1 MVSIKNR
8 VWLAVAMLSVA
19 LIALGIFAQVQ
30 LSELLE
36 NRKVARHNNKII
48 QAANELEQNLK
59 DRDNSYKT
67 YLLTGDQ
74 KNLSEFNQS
83 AAKITT
89 SLDNL
94 NSLSN
99 EGIERSDVNQ
109 IRLLIKTASLE
120 EEKSLANRS
129 NFSKSNEAT
138 AAAIA
143 LIDRTRATKA
153 DLLKTRSSEVDH
165 IAGQLK
171 PTILILSSGSSLA
184 LVGLFWWALSILGH
198 YKRKKDEASMAVDEA
213 NAAER
218 KLAETESIFNQI
230 SENMKEMFWVTSL
243 GAEKIY
249 YMSPAFQEV
258 VGASLEDIQRKPQLC
273 FGVLAAEDHLRAI
286 EHLRRDKR
294 SLTGSE
300 DEYKMIRRDGTPLWV
315 QVRTFPVK
323 EENGEVKRFCGI
335 AYDITQRKEAE
346 KRVSEFYSTV
356 SHELR
361 TPLTSIRGSL
371 GIIEGGLVGEI
382 PTKARQFIEIA
393 REESDKLIRL
403 INDILDIRKIESG
416 RLELTLDLYNV
427 TDILKNAVSDL
438 DSMAREA
445 EVSVKQIMCDDVT
458 IACDRDRIMQVLVNL
473 ISNAVKFSPPGA
485 EVTVRVEPAEKG
497 RMLRFSVQDHGPG
510 IRPEEEHKLFKKFQQ
525 VDSSDS
531 RPKGGTGLG
540 LAIAKA
546 IVEQHGGKIG
556 FKSEPDRGAIFW
568 FELPALEERALK
580 SEYVPI
586 SETKPFGILLSRDE
600 KLSWLVKLL
609 LALDELPVA
618 TAGSAREVEKMMVGA
633 RHKFVL
639 IDADSCDDQID
650 GLLNKISDLQHGVPH
665 VVIGEAEG
673 LQRLK
678 LPNNFICVAKPLDQE
693 KLRRIIHTGSA
704 HVAKVLVVEDDA
716 STRAVLVNQI
726 SAMGALCS
734 EAKNGKRALELAS
747 KEKPDLIVLDL
758 GIPAPDGFALVEQ
771 WRSGALGSTPLI
783 IYTSLDLT
791 EQDRQNLR
799 LGETKH
805 LIKTKSLQGDFVKAV
820 RELLPRESSVSYAD
834 GVA

>member
-1 MVSIKNR
+1 MASLKNR
-8 VWLAVAMLSVA
+8 VWLTVAVLCIA
-19 LIALGIFAQVQ
+19 LVGLGIFAQIQ
-30 LSELLE
+30 LSEMME
-36 NRKVARHNNKII
+36 NRKVGRHSNKVI
-48 QAANELEQNLK
+48 QAARELEIAFK
-59 DRDNSYKT
+59 DRDSSYKE
-67 YLLTGDQ
+67 YLLTGNQ
-74 KNLSEFNQS
+74 KILDSFHL
-83 AAKITT
+83 
-89 SLDNL
+89 SLDKTKAALSHL
-94 NSLSN
+94 NEVSY

-109 IRLLIKTASLE
+109 IKLLVKTALQE
-120 EEKSLANRS
+120 EDKALLDRNNIA
-129 NFSKSNEAT
+129 KSNEAVQ
-138 AAAIA
+138 AAFEWIERVRNNKTEVLNTRRTEVDNIA
-143 LIDRTRATKA
+143 A
-153 DLLKTRSSEVDH
+153 LLKPA
-165 IAGQLK
+165 IF
-171 PTILILSSGSSLA
+171 ILSSGSSLA
-184 LVGLFWWALSILGH
+184 LVAIFWWALNILGH
-198 YKRKKDEASMAVDEA
+198 YRRQKDEVNLAVDGA

-218 KLAETESIFNQI
+218 KLAQTESMFNVI

-258 VGASLEDIQRKPQLC
+258 VGASLEEIQRKPQLC
-273 FGVLAAEDHLRAI
+273 FGVLAPEDHLRAI

-300 DEYKMIRRDGTPLWV
+300 DEYKMLRRDGSPLWV
-315 QVRTFPVK
+315 QVRTFPVL

-346 KRVSEFYSTV
+346 KRVTEFYSTV

-371 GIIEGGLVGEI
+371 GLIEGGLVGEI
-382 PTKARQFIEIA
+382 PAKARQFIEIA
-393 REESDKLIRL
+393 REESDRLIRL

-416 RLELTLDLYNV
+416 KLELSLDLCSV
-427 TDILKNAVSDL
+427 SEILTRSVSEL
-438 DSMAREA
+438 DSMARES
-445 EVSVKQIMCDDVT
+445 EVTVKTKLQDDMN
-458 IACDRDRIMQVLVNL
+458 IACDRDRITQVLSNL
-473 ISNAVKFSPPGA
+473 ISNAIKFSPPSA
-485 EVTVRVEPAEKG
+485 EVTVTIAPAEKAK
-497 RMLRFSVQDHGPG
+497 MLRFSVQDNGPG
-510 IRPEEEHKLFKKFQQ
+510 ISKEEEHKLFKKFQQ

-546 IVEQHGGKIG
+546 IVEQHGGQIG
-556 FKSEPDRGAIFW
+556 FKSELGQGALFW
-568 FELPALEERALK
+568 FELPALEEKVLN
-580 SEYVPI
+580 SEFVPVA
-586 SETKPFGILLSRDE
+586 ETKPFGILLSRDE
-600 KLSWLVKLL
+600 KVSWLVKLL

-618 TAGSAREVEKMMVGA
+618 TAHSSAEVQKMMVGT

-650 GLLNKISDLQHGVPH
+650 DLLNAISDLQHGVPL
-665 VVIGEAEG
+665 VVIGETEA
-673 LQRLK
+673 LQNLK
-678 LPNNFICVAKPLDQE
+678 LPNNVICIAKPLDQE
-693 KLRRIIHTGSA
+693 KLRRIIHARSA
-704 HVAKVLVVEDDA
+704 HIAKVLVVEDDA

-726 SAMGALCS
+726 SAMGAQCS

-771 WRSGALGSTPLI
+771 WRRGILGDTPLI

-805 LIKTKSLQGDFVKAV
+805 LIKTKSMQSDFINAV

>member
-1 MVSIKNR
+1 MESQKNR
-8 VWLAVAMLSVA
+8 AWLAVALLSVL
-19 LIALGIFAQVQ
+19 LICIGIVAQVQ
-30 LSELLE
+30 LSELVE
-36 NRKVARHNNKII
+36 NRKVGRHNNKLI
-48 QAANELEQNLK
+48 QATHELQRNIAS
-59 DRDNSYKT
+59 RDSSYKE
-67 YLLTGDQ
+67 YLLTGNE
-74 KNLSEFNQS
+74 KKLAEFNQS
-83 AAKITT
+83 SEIIKNSI
-89 SLDNL
+89 NKL
-94 NSLSN
+94 NFLSD
-99 EGIERSDVNQ
+99 EGIEKSDVNQ
-109 IRLLIKTASLE
+109 ILKLIKIASIEQDKALVDRNNI
-120 EEKSLANRS
+120 AN
-129 NFSKSNEAT
+129 SNEAF
-138 AAAIA
+138 AAAVN
-143 LIDRTRATKA
+143 LIEKTQAAKGE
-153 DLLKTRSSEVDH
+153 LLKTRSSDNDLVV
-165 IAGQLK
+165 GRLR
-171 PTILILSSGSSLA
+171 PLVFILSSGSALG
-184 LVGLFWWALSILGH
+184 LVGILWWALTIFGH
-198 YKRKKDEASMAVDEA
+198 YNRKKNEVSLAIDDA

-218 KLAETESIFNQI
+218 KLAQTESIFNQL

-258 VGASLEDIQRKPQLC
+258 VGASLEELQRKPQLC
-273 FGVLAAEDHLRAI
+273 FGVLAPEDHLRAI

-294 SLTGSE
+294 TLTGSE
-300 DEYKMIRRDGTPLWV
+300 GEYKMLRRDGTPLWV

-323 EENGEVKRFCGI
+323 EDSGEVKRFCGI

-371 GIIEGGLVGEI
+371 GLIEGGLLGEI
-382 PTKARQFIEIA
+382 PEKARQFIEIA
-393 REESDKLIRL
+393 REESDRLIRL

-416 RLELTLDLYNV
+416 KLELTLDLCNV
-427 TDILKNAVSDL
+427 TELLKSSVRDL
-438 DSMAREA
+438 DSAAKEA
-445 EVSVKQIMCDDVT
+445 EVRVKQVFHDDMT

-473 ISNAVKFSPPGA
+473 ISNAIKFSPPGE
-485 EVTVRVEPAEKG
+485 EVTVNVASAEKG
-497 RMLRFSVQDHGPG
+497 KILRFSVEDHGPG
-510 IRPEEEHKLFKKFQQ
+510 IKPEEEHKLFKKFQQ

-556 FKSEPDRGAIFW
+556 FKSEPGNGATFW
-568 FELPALEERALK
+568 FELPALEEKTLNA
-580 SEYVPI
+580 EFIPVA
-586 SETKPFGILLSRDE
+586 ETKPFGILLSRDD

-609 LALDELPVA
+609 LALEELPVF
-618 TAGSAREVEKMMVGA
+618 TARSAEEVQRMMDRA

-650 GLLNKISDLQHGVPH
+650 SLLNKISDLQHGVPL
-665 VVIGEAEG
+665 VVIGEGEA
-673 LQRLK
+673 LQTIK
-678 LPNNFICVAKPLDQE
+678 LPNNVTCVAKPLDQE
-693 KLRRIIHTGSA
+693 KLRRIIHARST
-704 HVAKVLVVEDDA
+704 HIAKVLVVEDDA

-726 SAMGALCS
+726 SAIGAHCS

-758 GIPAPDGFALVEQ
+758 NIPAPDGFALVEQ
-771 WRSGALGSTPLI
+771 WRSGALGDTPLI

-805 LIKTKSLQGDFVKAV
+805 LTKTKSLQSDFIKAV
-820 RELLPRESSVSYAD
+820 QELLPREPAVSYAD